1 MIEQE
6 MNRLLERAKADENL
20 RQKLLETQRESD
32 PVQAFCDISAELGYD
47 ITVGGLFAY
56 GMTMND
62 SKLRATNGGGSFE
75 IDGWDDLYENFLDAL
90 RK

>member
-1 MIEQE
+1 MIEHE

-20 RQKLLETQRESD
+20 KKRLLETHSESD
-32 PVQAFCDISAELGYD
+32 PVQSFCDICAQLGYD
-47 ITVGGLFAY
+47 ITVGELFAY

-90 RK
+90 R